1 MNIEFQNGLIVG
13 LATRG
18 LIKSGRTYEPLVY
31 IDQGQYSYFY
41 VDFKK
46 ALQPFS
52 LGILVESINV
62 YSNNGALNLLFFE
75 RVSPS
80 IVRIYCNL
88 PQNQRIVV
96 EGRNDGYLTFVT
108 GEKVPQ
114 FFVNFFTG
122 VEIPTFK
129 PAYVYETIKVVADD
143 FHETILSAARDDL
156 SFVFNPTFS
165 QHAAKDTVNI
175 PDDLGD
181 VDMEAYF
188 NVTFSFDPYGSE
200 MNEVL
205 E

>member
-41 VDFKK
+41 IDFKK

-52 LGILVESINV
+52 LGMLVESINV

-80 IVRIYCNL
+80 VVRIYCDL

-96 EGRNDGYLTFVT
+96 EGRSDGYLTFVT

-129 PAYVYETIKVVADD
+129 PAYVYESIKVVDDD

-156 SFVFNPTFS
+156 SFVFNPTFA

-200 MNEVL
+200 MDEGL